1 MRKWIEWFADNTVAA
16 NLLLIVVLAGGVL
29 SMLGL
34 RQEIVPEIDAE
45 MVTVSVPYP
54 GASPS
59 EVEKS
64 ICIKI
69 EERVTGLSGVKRV
82 TSTAS
87 EGIGTVIVEL
97 MTNANDT
104 KLLGDIK
111 NEVDAISTFP
121 DDAEEPIVSKLS
133 MDRQVLTV
141 VVSGDA
147 EERVLKEYGERLRD
161 EIGAIQ
167 GITKVELTATRPY
180 EISIEVDEARLR
192 EYRLT
197 FDEVANAVRRSSLDI
212 PGGTV
217 RSSGGQVL
225 LRSIGQAYEG
235 EDFESILLRSTETG
249 QRLYL
254 RDVATVRDDFAETDS
269 ASRFDDK
276 PAVFVDVY
284 RTGDQ
289 SAITIAELVRE
300 FIKERSP
307 QLPAG
312 ISLEIARDDVKF
324 LEGRIDLLV
333 RNGQM
338 GFILVLISLALFL
351 RLKLALW
358 VTVGVP
364 LSFLGAFWLLP
375 GMEVSI
381 NMISLFG
388 FIVVLGIVVD
398 DAIVIGENVYS
409 HLQRGKTPLQAAK
422 EGALEVAT
430 PVLFAVLTTI
440 AAFSVMLG
448 IEGTMG
454 QFSRNIPL
462 VVIACLAFSV
472 VEAFFILPAHLRH
485 LKAEGEQ
492 KHRGLSKLWHAFQDI
507 FTGGLRLWIKK
518 VYEPSLDWLLRWRY
532 ATIAACIGTLLV
544 SVGLVING
552 AIKFD
557 FFPRVESDII
567 AVGLTMPRG
576 TPAEVTQREVDK
588 LQESILSV
596 ARDLDGEVKLG
607 EGTVRHVLTSVGS
620 QPYAAAQRQNMGGTG
635 GSESASHIGEVM
647 VELAPAEEREV
658 GSEKI
663 VDLWRQASDAVPGAV
678 EIEFTASLM
687 SSNKPINV
695 ELTAPDEETLE
706 AATADLEATLA
717 RINGVIDIANNI
729 RIGKEELILKMR
741 PDAENTGLR
750 HAELA
755 RQVRQAYYG
764 EEAQRVQRGRDD
776 VKVMVRYPVENRET
790 LASVMDLRVRKPD
803 GDAVPLRTVAELEWD
818 RGLAEIHRAN
828 RRRAIQ
834 VTANVDREKV
844 SPEQVMTLLKT
855 EHLPELVRR
864 FQGVQYG
871 FEGQQRQQS
880 EFMNAMKSRAVLALI
895 MIFALLAVPLR
906 SYLQPLIIMSVIP
919 FGIVGAIWGHAILGM
934 DLTMMSLIGLIAL
947 IGVVVNDSLVVVD
960 FVNRKRREGMS
971 VVDAVRGAGVDRFRA
986 ILLTSLTTFAG
997 LTPML
1002 FERSVQARFLVPAAA
1017 SLAFG
1022 VLFATVITLVLVPC
1036 LYLMLEDAKAAFT
1049 WLRSK
1054 WRRAWG
1060 WYLGRPLGE
1069 PEERGEQGELVSRN
1083 DA

>member
-492 KHRGLSKLWHAFQDI
+492 KHRGHLQAVACVPGHLHRRPAPLDQE
-507 FTGGLRLWIKK
+507 GLRAVAGLAAPLALRDDRRLYRHAARQRRPRDQRRNQ
-518 VYEPSLDWLLRWRY
+518 VRLLPARRERHHRRGLDD
-532 ATIAACIGTLLV
+532 AARHTC
-544 SVGLVING
+544 
-552 AIKFD
+552 
-557 FFPRVESDII
+557 
-567 AVGLTMPRG
+567 RG
-576 TPAEVTQREVDK
+576 DA
-588 LQESILSV
+588 
-596 ARDLDGEVKLG
+596 AR
-607 EGTVRHVLTSVGS
+607 S
-620 QPYAAAQRQNMGGTG
+620 
-635 GSESASHIGEVM
+635 
-647 VELAPAEEREV
+647 
-658 GSEKI
+658 
-663 VDLWRQASDAVPGAV
+663 RQAAGEHPLRRSRSRRRSQAGRGHRAARAH
-678 EIEFTASLM
+678 FGRFAALCRC
-687 SSNKPINV
+687 
-695 ELTAPDEETLE
+695 
-706 AATADLEATLA
+706 AATEYG
-717 RINGVIDIANNI
+717 RHRRERVGVAHRRSD
-729 RIGKEELILKMR
+729 
-741 PDAENTGLR
+741 
-750 HAELA
+750 
-755 RQVRQAYYG
+755 
-764 EEAQRVQRGRDD
+764 GRAG
-776 VKVMVRYPVENRET
+776 P
-790 LASVMDLRVRKPD
+790 
-803 GDAVPLRTVAELEWD
+803 
-818 RGLAEIHRAN
+818 
-828 RRRAIQ
+828 RRRA
-834 VTANVDREKV
+834 
-844 SPEQVMTLLKT
+844 
-855 EHLPELVRR
+855 
-864 FQGVQYG
+864 
-871 FEGQQRQQS
+871 
-880 EFMNAMKSRAVLALI
+880 
-895 MIFALLAVPLR
+895 
-906 SYLQPLIIMSVIP
+906 
-919 FGIVGAIWGHAILGM
+919 
-934 DLTMMSLIGLIAL
+934 
-947 IGVVVNDSLVVVD
+947 
-960 FVNRKRREGMS
+960 
-971 VVDAVRGAGVDRFRA
+971 
-986 ILLTSLTTFAG
+986 
-997 LTPML
+997 
-1002 FERSVQARFLVPAAA
+1002 
-1017 SLAFG
+1017 
-1022 VLFATVITLVLVPC
+1022 
-1036 LYLMLEDAKAAFT
+1036 
-1049 WLRSK
+1049 
-1054 WRRAWG
+1054 
-1060 WYLGRPLGE
+1060 
-1069 PEERGEQGELVSRN
+1069 
-1083 DA
+1083 

>member
-16 NLLLIVVLAGGVL
+16 NLLLVVVLAGGVL

-409 HLQRGKTPLQAAK
+409 HLQRGKPPLQAAK
-422 EGALEVAT
+422 EGCARSRNAGALRRLDDDCGLLRHARHRGHDG
-430 PVLFAVLTTI
+430 AVLAQHPARGDRVPCLLGRRSVLHPARPSEAPEGRRRSEASRHLQAVACVPGHLHRRPAPLDQEGLRAVAGL
-440 AAFSVMLG
+440 AAPLALRDDRRLYRHAAR
-448 IEGTMG
+448 
-454 QFSRNIPL
+454 QRRPRDQRRNQVRL
-462 VVIACLAFSV
+462 
-472 VEAFFILPAHLRH
+472 LPARRERH
-485 LKAEGEQ
+485 
-492 KHRGLSKLWHAFQDI
+492 HRRGLDDAARHTCRGDAARSRQAAGEHPLRRSRSRRRSQ
-507 FTGGLRLWIKK
+507 TGRGHRAARAHFGRFAALCRCA
-518 VYEPSLDWLLRWRY
+518 
-532 ATIAACIGTLLV
+532 ATEYGRHRRER
-544 SVGLVING
+544 VGV
-552 AIKFD
+552 AH
-557 FFPRVESDII
+557 RRSDGR
-567 AVGLTMPRG
+567 A
-576 TPAEVTQREVDK
+576 
-588 LQESILSV
+588 
-596 ARDLDGEVKLG
+596 
-607 EGTVRHVLTSVGS
+607 GS
-620 QPYAAAQRQNMGGTG
+620 
-635 GSESASHIGEVM
+635 
-647 VELAPAEEREV
+647 PAEEREV
-658 GSEKI
+658 GSE
-663 VDLWRQASDAVPGAV
+663 
-678 EIEFTASLM
+678 
-687 SSNKPINV
+687 
-695 ELTAPDEETLE
+695 
-706 AATADLEATLA
+706 
-717 RINGVIDIANNI
+717 
-729 RIGKEELILKMR
+729 
-741 PDAENTGLR
+741 
-750 HAELA
+750 
-755 RQVRQAYYG
+755 
-764 EEAQRVQRGRDD
+764 RD
-776 VKVMVRYPVENRET
+776 
-790 LASVMDLRVRKPD
+790 
-803 GDAVPLRTVAELEWD
+803 
-818 RGLAEIHRAN
+818 
-828 RRRAIQ
+828 RRR
-834 VTANVDREKV
+834 
-844 SPEQVMTLLKT
+844 
-855 EHLPELVRR
+855 
-864 FQGVQYG
+864 
-871 FEGQQRQQS
+871 
-880 EFMNAMKSRAVLALI
+880 
-895 MIFALLAVPLR
+895 
-906 SYLQPLIIMSVIP
+906 
-919 FGIVGAIWGHAILGM
+919 
-934 DLTMMSLIGLIAL
+934 
-947 IGVVVNDSLVVVD
+947 
-960 FVNRKRREGMS
+960 
-971 VVDAVRGAGVDRFRA
+971 
-986 ILLTSLTTFAG
+986 
-997 LTPML
+997 
-1002 FERSVQARFLVPAAA
+1002 
-1017 SLAFG
+1017 
-1022 VLFATVITLVLVPC
+1022 C
-1036 LYLMLEDAKAAFT
+1036 
-1049 WLRSK
+1049 
-1054 WRRAWG
+1054 WRRA
-1060 WYLGRPLGE
+1060 
-1069 PEERGEQGELVSRN
+1069 
-1083 DA
+1083 